1 MSRPIYYDET
11 AVPQDAQ
18 RYLNAREFLERLRK
32 VQSKLDTQT
41 YKTLR
46 GQALSGDVQG
56 AEKGLQR
63 ILRRDE

>member
-1 MSRPIYYDET
+1 MRPIYYDET
-11 AVPQDAQ
+11 AVAQDAQ
-18 RYLNAREFLERLRK
+18 RYLKAQEFLDKLRK
-32 VQSKLDTQT
+32 VQNKLDAQT

-63 ILRRDE
+63 VLRS

>member
-1 MSRPIYYDET
+1 MSRPVYYDET
-11 AVPQDAQ
+11 AVEEDAM
-18 RYLNAREFLERLRK
+18 RHLKAREFLEKLRK
-32 VQSKLDTQT
+32 VQNKLDAQT

-63 ILRRDE
+63 VLRL